1 LVRTLRKGPL
11 SDLDNPLGYLRRA
24 IVNLASN
31 QRRSLGRRRRAVARL
46 NVDESWLPSYPADVE
61 AILDLP
67 PKQRAILYLVEVEGV
82 PYQEAADQIGMTT
95 VAARAMAR
103 RAREKARLALE
114 VSGG

>member
-1 LVRTLRKGPL
+1 M
-11 SDLDNPLGYLRRA
+11 
-24 IVNLASN
+24 
-31 QRRSLGRRRRAVARL
+31 
-46 NVDESWLPSYPADVE
+46 PSYPADVE

-67 PKQRAILYLVEVEGV
+67 PKYRAILYLVEVEGV
-82 PYQEAADQIGMTT
+82 PYQAAADQIGMTT